1 MAKENLVIHG
11 MHDQHEYEAHQV
23 DGPKGAELKDAL
35 VLLENDSSVS
45 MLKTGGKAPSQ
56 QQGPG
61 M

>member
-1 MAKENLVIHG
+1 

-23 DGPKGAELKDAL
+23 NGPKGAELKDAL